1 MLLLD
6 KIPGELKLYIGGCV
20 QCSSPPATAHYSTCP
35 VLTLSKPRLFTLRRK
50 QQLDDANI
58 THVLSVLRL
67 PLDQDLF
74 RPFKHLVIE
83 VDDVD
88 DENLVQ
94 YFVTTNGFIQE
105 GLDSGGGV
113 LVHWL
118 VRLGSSP
125 FPHFAHGLFRR
136 WLVVG
141 HHYFYKIALIWLL
154 PTEQSPDKELH
165 VWDFSAWGSF
175 SKICPKRIFEF
186 M

>member
-1 MLLLD
+1 MRL
-6 KIPGELKLYIGGCV
+6 
-20 QCSSPPATAHYSTCP
+20 PAQLITHSP
-35 VLTLSKPRLFTLRRK
+35 VLTLAKPRLFTLRRK

-74 RPFKHLVIE
+74 RPFKHLVID

-88 DENLVQ
+88 DENLLQ

-118 VRLGSSP
+118 VRVPSFRSRLGTSS
-125 FPHFAHGLFRR
+125 
-136 WLVVG
+136 
-141 HHYFYKIALIWLL
+141 
-154 PTEQSPDKELH
+154 S
-165 VWDFSAWGSF
+165 
-175 SKICPKRIFEF
+175 
-186 M
+186 